1 MTKPFESIRQLFGRV
16 LGNNPAGEDTGAHE
30 YSTLGIGS
38 PEAQPSTNGN
48 GHSNSFAVENS
59 QTDLEAQTA
68 DTQRLPQVAPEFLGS
83 RNGGASQP
91 RVAHDESADEFGDAL
106 LDLGDMRGGKAFAG
120 DDPFLD
126 VLDETAPHEDFFVKA
141 IPEAM
146 APEDDRESVSQS
158 GTGVSPVIHAPD
170 AGATATETV
179 VEVVQPESKAEESA
193 PASSA
198 SPANL
203 SDLSPEAIDA
213 IAQRVVAQLSDK
225 VVREIAWEVV
235 PELSELL
242 IKQKLEEK

>member
-1 MTKPFESIRQLFGRV
+1 MTKPFQSIRQLFSRV
-16 LGNNPAGEDTGAHE
+16 LGNNPAAEDSSAHE

-48 GHSNSFAVENS
+48 GHSNGFADENS
-59 QTDLEAQTA
+59 EPDIETQTA
-68 DTQRLPQVAPEFLGS
+68 DTQRLPQVAPEFLGI

-91 RVAHDESADEFGDAL
+91 RVAPEERADEFGDSL
-106 LDLGDMRGGKAFAG
+106 LDLGDVRGAKAFAG

-126 VLDETAPHEDFFVKA
+126 VLDEAAPREDIFVEA
-141 IPEAM
+141 IPEAAAFAEDSSDLT
-146 APEDDRESVSQS
+146 APVPAFEESEHW
-158 GTGVSPVIHAPD
+158 PVAI
-170 AGATATETV
+170 ETV
-179 VEVVQPESKAEESA
+179 VEVAQPESRAEESA

>member
-16 LGNNPAGEDTGAHE
+16 LGNNPAGPNAAAPE

-38 PEAQPSTNGN
+38 PEAPSTNGN
-48 GHSNSFAVENS
+48 GHSSEFAVES
-59 QTDLEAQTA
+59 SAPDIETQTA

-83 RNGGASQP
+83 RNRGVRRP
-91 RVAHDESADEFGDAL
+91 RVAQEESADEFGDAL
-106 LDLGDMRGGKAFAG
+106 LDLGVSDGKAFSV

-126 VLDETAPHEDFFVKA
+126 VLDETAHDDVFVEA

-146 APEDDRESVSQS
+146 AAEDSSDAAASVPAFEESENW
-158 GTGVSPVIHAPD
+158 PVA
-170 AGATATETV
+170 AEAV
-179 VEVVQPESKAEESA
+179 VEGAQRETKAEASA
-193 PASSA
+193 PVS

>member
-1 MTKPFESIRQLFGRV
+1 MTKPFQSIRQLFGRV
-16 LGNNPAGEDTGAHE
+16 LGNNPAAEDTGAHE
-30 YSTLGIGS
+30 YSVLGIGS

-59 QTDLEAQTA
+59 ESDLEAQTA
-68 DTQRLPQVAPEFLGS
+68 DTQRLPQVSAEFLGS
-83 RNGGASQP
+83 ASRPQ
-91 RVAHDESADEFGDAL
+91 VAHEESADEFGDAL
-106 LDLGDMRGGKAFAG
+106 LDLGDARGGKAFAG

-141 IPEAM
+141 APEAT
-146 APEDDRESVSQS
+146 APGEDSADALVPAFEESEPWSIV
-158 GTGVSPVIHAPD
+158 
-170 AGATATETV
+170 TETV
-179 VEVVQPESKAEESA
+179 VDVEQPERKPEESA
-193 PASSA
+193 PASSV

>member
-16 LGNNPAGEDTGAHE
+16 LGNNPAGEDTGARE

-48 GHSNSFAVENS
+48 GHSNGFAVENS
-59 QTDLEAQTA
+59 QTDIETQTA

-83 RNGGASQP
+83 RSGASRP

-106 LDLGDMRGGKAFAG
+106 LDLGDARGGKAFAG

-126 VLDETAPHEDFFVKA
+126 VLDETAPHADFFVKA
-141 IPEAM
+141 IPEGM
-146 APEDDRESVSQS
+146 ASAKDASDAAATVPAFEESEHW
-158 GTGVSPVIHAPD
+158 PVV
-170 AGATATETV
+170 TEAV
-179 VEVVQPESKAEESA
+179 VEVAQPENEAEESA